1 MHRVLPILVCV
12 GVRSPAGD
20 AGSAWDTTLL
30 TDQMAQAASS
40 SSSTHNKNKQR
51 SGLEG
56 VDLAAL
62 HFLFDEVEVVGVEK
76 AGLVDVVLIELS

>member
-1 MHRVLPILVCV
+1 MC
-12 GVRSPAGD
+12 
-20 AGSAWDTTLL
+20 WCKDTRRRRWECMGYTLL
-30 TDQMAQAASS
+30 TDEMAQAASS

-62 HFLFDEVEVVGVEK
+62 HFLFDEMEVVGVEK